1 MTLCSR
7 CHPQFIFVFIYFLV
21 CRCMCLCACGPKC
34 VQVDMHMCAH
44 AMDVDI
50 EARSLIE
57 AGVLL
62 FLPS

>member
-1 MTLCSR
+1 MLQVSSSTWMN
-7 CHPQFIFVFIYFLV
+7 IFVFIYFLV